1 MKRSPR
7 FLATL
12 VCWVVLSVPGCSTLE
27 KTDANQSPKLT
38 EVHQARLVAK
48 KAQVSATPIEPNFK
62 GGEVIHPVAEPEIAV
77 MKHLPYRGCR
87 PIPALV
93 LCFMPCCF

>member
-12 VCWVVLSVPGCSTLE
+12 VCLLVLSVPGCSTLD
-27 KTDANQSPKLT
+27 KADANQLPKLT
-38 EVHQARLVAK
+38 EVHQARGVATE
-48 KAQVSATPIEPNFK
+48 AQVSATPIEPHFK
-62 GGEVIHPVAEPEIAV
+62 SGEVIHSVAEPEIAV
-77 MKHLPYRGCR
+77 MEHLPYRGCR
-87 PIPALV
+87 PIPALI